1 MQAKQSTAAS
11 TARAPAAPGSK
22 RKEPS
27 LATSRPMTRRQRV
40 TADDTAGAK
49 TLFEDKAREED
60 TEYVPEE
67 REAAEERAPACAG
80 CLPTTRPMPSPL
92 LSSCAHPAS
101 ARG

>member
-40 TADDTAGAK
+40 TADDTAGGAPSSSACSAK
-49 TLFEDKAREED
+49 HSRCDAKGDSSTSGRLSASRSHSMHPLASSVGASCGAR
-60 TEYVPEE
+60 
-67 REAAEERAPACAG
+67 
-80 CLPTTRPMPSPL
+80 
-92 LSSCAHPAS
+92 S
-101 ARG
+101 AMI